1 MRLILLIILTNIVLA
16 LVACAPLSPK
26 IQIYQD
32 CLTKYPEPMTGY
44 GLVDS
49 APSALGML
57 MIAGTV
63 SIIGDSDSHKQ
74 WNADMQACQQQ
85 AQQER

>member
-1 MRLILLIILTNIVLA
+1 MRLIILILIANALLA
-16 LVACAPLSPK
+16 LVGCAPLSPT
-26 IQIYQD
+26 QQAYQD
-32 CLTKYPEPMTGY
+32 CLDKYHEPVTGY
-44 GLVDS
+44 GIANSIPGPLASLVV
-49 APSALGML
+49 
-57 MIAGTV
+57 AGTV

>member
-1 MRLILLIILTNIVLA
+1 MRLIILILIANALLA
-16 LVACAPLSPK
+16 LVGCAPLSPA
-26 IQIYQD
+26 QRVYQD
-32 CLTKYPEPMTGY
+32 CLDRHPEPYSGY
-44 GLVDS
+44 GLVDHS
-49 APSALGML
+49 PNVLGML

-63 SIIGDSDSHKQ
+63 SVIGDSDSHKQ